1 MKQTPKFKPQK
12 PAGSTVKH
20 PKIKMGPKNPGMVG
34 LQGTKPSKARS
45 R

>member
-1 MKQTPKFKPQK
+1 MKAKAKPQTK
-12 PAGSTVKH
+12 PAGSSVKY

-34 LQGTKPSKARS
+34 LAGTMPKKSKR